1 MKFVRFTE
9 KNVDG
14 CGNDAEVIIK
24 VNSDVK
30 VNNNELEGIIA
41 RKKSEA
47 AAEDWDTD
55 SLVDAA
61 CEEYFGKRNI
71 SYSSEDIIE
80 IEF

>member
-1 MKFVRFTE
+1 M
-9 KNVDG
+9 
-14 CGNDAEVIIK
+14 
-24 VNSDVK
+24 
-30 VNNNELEGIIA
+30 NNNELEGIIA

-71 SYSSEDIIE
+71 SYSSADIIE

>member
-1 MKFVRFTE
+1 MKIIRFTE

-24 VNSDVK
+24 VDANVK
-30 VNNNELEGIIA
+30 VNSNELESIIA
-41 RKKSEA
+41 RTKSETS
-47 AAEDWDTD
+47 AEDWDTD

-61 CEEYFGKRNI
+61 CEEYFGKRDI
-71 SYSSEDIIE
+71 PYSAADIIE